1 LRAPSGA
8 ANIPESFQNVAKI
21 ADAGRRSRGH
31 RQGSRSKHSLKRT
44 QPCSFA
50 ATDKAPEISVDYA
63 DLDLSTKAGQNALR
77 SRVSKAA
84 GEVCR
89 KMSRSGHGDP
99 CRSNL
104 TRRTLAA
111 ITVPANTAI
120 AAR

>member
-1 LRAPSGA
+1 MFIRTTSLIVA
-8 ANIPESFQNVAKI
+8 ATLAAATVSFPA
-21 ADAGRRSRGH
+21 
-31 RQGSRSKHSLKRT
+31 
-44 QPCSFA
+44 FA